1 MVIRF
6 ESKKDWTFPI
16 IWGFVFIV
24 YAAIAVMICYNGGNF
39 SELYVLAGVCIGLGI
54 LFYTLLKTTFYTVD
68 EEHLICHIVGFKK
81 KILLKE
87 IKKILK
93 KPEVKKILHDLSKS
107 LVMYLRMYSV
117 YSTLYDQDIIIHLA
131 LYNNYYSIV

>member
-1 MVIRF
+1 MN
-6 ESKKDWTFPI
+6 KHLLFPI
-16 IWGFVFIV
+16 ICKLVF
-24 YAAIAVMICYNGGNF
+24 
-39 SELYVLAGVCIGLGI
+39 
-54 LFYTLLKTTFYTVD
+54 LFNIIEKTLF
-68 EEHLICHIVGFKK
+68 EKK
-81 KILLKE
+81 D
-87 IKKILK
+87 K